1 MTPPRRGRDTELALR
16 QQLLVL
22 RGAELRAEWVSELAP
37 LRTGLSWTLRLQ
49 NALAWLRTHPELAAG
64 AVAAAVVLRPG
75 RALRW
80 GLRLWGGWRL
90 WRQLSP
96 LLDTLGQTPARR

>member
-1 MTPPRRGRDTELALR
+1 MKPPRPGRDTELALR

-22 RGAELRAEWVSELAP
+22 RSAELRAALGAELETWQT
-37 LRTGLSWTLRLQ
+37 RLSWIERLQ
-49 NALAWLRTHPELAAG
+49 QGVVWLRAHPEWPAG
-64 AVAAAVVLRPG
+64 VLVAAVVLRPR

-80 GLRLWGGWRL
+80 GLRLWSGWRL

-96 LLDTLGQTPARR
+96 LIGAAGQLPKRI

>member
-1 MTPPRRGRDTELALR
+1 MNPPRPGRDTELALR

-22 RGAELRAEWVSELAP
+22 RGAELRAGLVSELAP
-37 LRTGLSWTLRLQ
+37 WRARLSWTVRVQ
-49 NALAWLRTHPELAAG
+49 NVLAWLRSHPEVPAG
-64 AVAAAVVLRPG
+64 VLTAAVVLRPG

-90 WRQLSP
+90 WRQVSP
-96 LLDTLGQTPARR
+96 LLDTLGQAPPRR

>member
-1 MTPPRRGRDTELALR
+1 MTPPRPGRDTELALR

-22 RGAELRAEWVSELAP
+22 RSAELRAGLAAEWSPWRDRVSR
-37 LRTGLSWTLRLQ
+37 LRR
-49 NALAWLRTHPELAAG
+49 ALAWLRSHPEWPAG
-64 AVAAAVVLRPG
+64 VVVAAVALRPG

-96 LLDTLGQTPARR
+96 LLEAAPPPRR